1 MEKPTLF
8 IVGNTS
14 SFMVHFVMLVYWS
27 VPTPQQNMSMSSNH
41 HFNQGISLL
50 DMATLRSPGLKSW
63 IFSGLHF
70 AAVKSRG
77 DRWILGYIVS

>member
-1 MEKPTLF
+1 MDQIGFGNTSPKTRKMGMEKPTLF

-50 DMATLRSPGLKSW
+50 DMATLRSPGLKS
-63 IFSGLHF
+63 
-70 AAVKSRG
+70 
-77 DRWILGYIVS
+77 